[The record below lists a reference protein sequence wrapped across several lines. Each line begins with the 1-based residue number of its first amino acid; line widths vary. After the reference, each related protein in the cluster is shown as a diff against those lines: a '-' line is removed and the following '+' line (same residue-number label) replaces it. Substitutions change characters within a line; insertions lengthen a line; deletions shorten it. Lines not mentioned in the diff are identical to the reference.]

1 MRQGRFRTLD
11 GSGDAEL
18 LGKGCAGSHSARA
31 GLGGVGRGAVGTR
44 GVVRESEWEG
54 HRGYLNKAVSS
65 FVIGM
70 CSYFNKETKVPR
82 RKIETNLLRDPS

>member
-1 MRQGRFRTLD
+1 MGRATLNYW
-11 GSGDAEL
+11 GRGVRAATVP
-18 LGKGCAGSHSARA
+18 GRGWA